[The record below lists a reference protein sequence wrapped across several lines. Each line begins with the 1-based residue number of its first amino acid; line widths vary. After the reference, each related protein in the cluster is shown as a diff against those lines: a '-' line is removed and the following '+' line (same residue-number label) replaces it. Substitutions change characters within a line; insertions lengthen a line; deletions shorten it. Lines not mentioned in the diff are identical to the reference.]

1 MESGARLL
9 AGVAPGRGGQTVEGV
24 PVFETVA
31 EARATFPE
39 IRAAMLLVPKQ
50 FVLEAAL
57 KALRE
62 GIELLVVITEFV
74 PVMDALMIVH
84 EAKQLGAKVVDPN
97 TIGVISPGKSKLG
110 IMPDYIYGRGHIGI
124 ISRSGTLTHE
134 TASNLTFKGFGLS
147 TCIGIGG

>member
-1 MESGARLL
+1 
-9 AGVAPGRGGQTVEGV
+9 
-24 PVFETVA
+24 
-31 EARATFPE
+31 
-39 IRAAMLLVPKQ
+39 MLLVPKQ

-147 TCIGIGG
+147 TCVGIGG